1 MNTTLKRLTAAL
13 AFAGVIGGGYH
24 LAASETAESPWLT
37 HANAAATVTANAS
50 APATQAPIALPDFA
64 SIAAKYGPA
73 VVNVRVTGNAHR
85 VSEDEADN
93 PLAPFLRR
101 FGPNPGNPGMEQ
113 PRQGVGSG
121 FIISTDGVILT
132 NAHVVDDAQEVLVR
146 LTDHRE
152 FTAKVVGV
160 DRQTDVAVLRIEG
173 HDLPVVKLG
182 DPRTARVGDWV
193 LAIGSPFGLENTVT
207 AGIVS
212 AKSRALPNET
222 YVPFLQTDVAVNPG
236 NSGGPLF
243 NTAGEVI
250 GINSQIF
257 SRSGGYQGLS
267 FAIPID
273 VASMVKDQ
281 LLATG
286 KVTRGYLGVTIQDV
300 TQGLADSFGM
310 KDPSGALVSA
320 VAPDSPAKH
329 AGLEAGDVIVQ
340 VGEDA
345 VSTSADVPARIA
357 RMQPGSH
364 TTLKVLRKGNVR
376 DVDVTLAALPN
387 DKTEVG
393 SSDNTAAKGSLGLAL
408 RPLAPEERAQ
418 SGLQSGLVVQEAA
431 GAAARAGIQQG
442 DVILSANGTP
452 VKSVEELRSLVAKAG
467 KHVALLVQREEAR
480 IFIPV
485 PLS

>member
-24 LAASETAESPWLT
+24 LVASETADAPWLN
-37 HANAAATVTANAS
+37 HANAAAPITSTA
-50 APATQAPIALPDFA
+50 TTPIALPDFA
-64 SIAAKYGPA
+64 SIVAQYGPA
-73 VVNVRVTGNAHR
+73 VVNVRVTGKATPAAE
-85 VSEDEADN
+85 EDDDS
-93 PLAPFLRR
+93 PVPPFFRR
-101 FGPNPGNPGMEQ
+101 FGPGGPGNEQ
-113 PRQGVGSG
+113 PLRQGMGSG
-121 FIISTDGVILT
+121 FIVSADGVILT
-132 NAHVVDDAQEVLVR
+132 NAHVVDGAQEVLVR
-146 LTDHRE
+146 LTDRRE
-152 FTAKVVGV
+152 FTAKVIGV
-160 DRQTDVAVLRIEG
+160 DKQSDVAVLRIEA
-173 HDLPVVKLG
+173 HNLPVAKLG
-182 DPRTARVGDWV
+182 DPRATRVGDWV

-236 NSGGPLF
+236 NSGGPLI

-257 SRSGGYQGLS
+257 SRTGGYQGMS

-273 VASMVKDQ
+273 VANQVKEQ
-281 LLATG
+281 ILANG

-310 KDPSGALVSA
+310 KEPSGALVSA
-320 VAPDSPAKH
+320 VAPDSPAQK

-340 VGEDA
+340 VCEDPITT
-345 VSTSADVPARIA
+345 STEIPSRIA
-357 RMQPGSH
+357 RMQPGTH
-364 TTLKVLRKGNVR
+364 AALKVLRKGSIR
-376 DVDVTLAALPN
+376 DVDVKLAALPT
-387 DKTEVG
+387 DRAVVG
-393 SSDNTAAKGSLGLAL
+393 KSDTASKGSLGLAL
-408 RPLAPEERAQ
+408 RPLAPEERSQ
-418 SGLQSGLVVQEAA
+418 SGLESGLLVQESG

-452 VKSVEELRSLVAKAG
+452 VKSVEELRTLVAKGG
-467 KHVALLVQREEAR
+467 KHVALLVQRETAR

-485 PLS
+485 PLG